1 MCSFILQHML
11 FKTNNIYLPLMPQR
25 VKLVVYFIVYYSN
38 LEYKSPFKKK
48 RSVMEIRIT
57 CYTKCENTHT
67 THEER
72 STVRTSGAVNVSSS
86 L

>member
-48 RSVMEIRIT
+48 DRSWKYVLHAT
-57 CYTKCENTHT
+57 PNVKTHT
-67 THEER
+67 QHMR
-72 STVRTSGAVNVSSS
+72 RD
-86 L
+86 LL